1 MEKKFFYNIWA
12 VLLMKFWCSSIP
24 IIKAFELLKLENID
38 DECKVT
44 ASLHLIGSIYKEM
57 RCLCSKSM
65 LDLKIKLGKI
75 F

>member
-12 VLLMKFWCSSIP
+12 VLLMKFWCLSIP

-44 ASLHLIGSIYKEM
+44 ASLHLIGSI
-57 RCLCSKSM
+57 
-65 LDLKIKLGKI
+65 
-75 F
+75 